1 MKKYTLLCLFV
12 IGITALLRAQSLS
25 FNDALSQMR
34 SGNQKLKGIEK
45 QTEAADYNRK
55 SFRGLYLPQLSL
67 NASYM
72 HLADPLSLDFNEY
85 KAPLQSGLQGFATQV
100 PAPMRP
106 LITPYLAE
114 YNRFLPKTG
123 TMSFRNKTFGK

>member
-12 IGITALLRAQSLS
+12 IGITASLRAQSLS
-25 FNDALSQMR
+25 FDEALSQMR

-72 HLADPLSLDFNEY
+72 HLSDPLSLSFNEY

-100 PAPMRP
+100 PARMRP
-106 LITPYLAE
+106 LLTPLLGR
-114 YNRFLPKTG
+114 YNHFLPKTG
-123 TMSFRNKTFGK
+123 AMSFRNKTFGK